1 MADANIVDDV
11 DAKPPVLE
19 SAQDARPEQ
28 PTGQFTTDAAS
39 ASIAADRLR
48 DVTDAT
54 LRFFATASNET
65 LGACAVGLCASTYLV
80 LGRLGLV
87 LIGAVG
93 GVVLHASWESQM
105 HVGGAGKG
113 VEGAGDRRRR
123 ELGAEVVKRV
133 LDWRETDKEPEEEDK
148 TSIQKIEG
156 SATTEVLDFKD
167 FEPETRAALTG
178 FTDAVIRDYVKWW
191 YAPILPEEQ
200 SFPAACRQTLTSFF
214 LSISNHISRKRPAD
228 PFLDF
233 LANSTSIIIVF
244 LNELGAALKASQ
256 RQEPEVAVRTYLEML
271 PESNLANVL
280 SATQQDRK
288 LNLVANDILQNF
300 VDSKAYNFPPTKTFL
315 REVLSGLVL
324 KMTITTCS
332 KPEWINGWIV
342 YLLEDGEPEIMNVID
357 AGVEDMT
364 SRPKS
369 SQDKGHQRRVSTAEK
384 AMEDAMAEAKRL
396 NEMIAEEEAQR
407 QRESHMT
414 ESGYTT
420 STATTEPGIA
430 TPTSSDSEPKPS
442 GEEETMVF
450 DTDGNVVQHI
460 SPRKPKPPPS
470 IFDEITPPVS
480 VPTALQA
487 TYQPPPVM
495 EVMPTLTL
503 QNAIITIFDDGDQKS
518 VLRQKPTGDYL
529 LQIEPANSRFPG
541 WMIPRR
547 YVEFETLHESIRRIA
562 VISGVPEFAQRY
574 VALPAWKGQM
584 AVNLSGDLEKY
595 LKEALKSERLAES
608 EAMKKF
614 LEKETGL
621 AKAPQPKNVLVQG
634 GVALEN
640 VGKGFINVL
649 GQGGKVLGQGG
660 KGIAGGGKAVLGGVQ
675 GVFGQVAKEI
685 GSAGQKRPVVVTR
698 NSQGGSNVMSP
709 RASTT
714 LDRMS
719 VDLARSSTSLSDA
732 ARTPPL
738 PARSRKSEER
748 ERSSRSSSVSREL
761 QMKESMQLPPP
772 PSEVMDD
779 YVPLRQ
785 SFEAPAPTT
794 PSTTATSS
802 RPGTPTG
809 TIPSRNSPGDK
820 LASASTHP
828 KSSIQPTKRSKPNK
842 KNTPITESETR
853 VSIEL
858 IFAIITELYSLSSA
872 WTIRL
877 SLLSAAK
884 TFLLRPAN
892 PQLES
897 IRSLLQDS
905 VIDANFSDAGLAN
918 LINKARANTLPTEEE
933 LKAWPPEMSGEEKE
947 ALRVKARRLL
957 VERGMPQALTSVMGM
972 AASGEALGR
981 VFDCLQMEEV
991 ARGLVFALL
1000 LQAVRAATQ

>member
-1 MADANIVDDV
+1 MADANPVDDV
-11 DAKPPVLE
+11 DTRPPILNDVQPTP
-19 SAQDARPEQ
+19 SEQ
-28 PTGQFTTDAAS
+28 PVGALLKDAPA

-65 LGACAVGLCASTYLV
+65 LGACAVGLCASTYFV
-80 LGRLGLV
+80 LGRVGLV
-87 LIGAVG
+87 VIGAVG
-93 GVVLHASWESQM
+93 GVVLHATWESQM
-105 HVGGAGKG
+105 NAGGATKG
-113 VEGAGDRRRR
+113 PDGTGDHRRR

-133 LDWRETDKEPEEEDK
+133 LDWRETGNGLKEGDE
-148 TSIQKIEG
+148 SSVHKIEG
-156 SATTEVLDFKD
+156 SATTEILDFKD
-167 FEPETRAALTG
+167 FQPETRAALTG

-200 SFPAACRQTLTSFF
+200 SFPAACRQTLTSFL
-214 LSISNHISRKRPAD
+214 LSISNHLSRKRPAD

-233 LANSTSIIIVF
+233 LANSTSIIIIF

-256 RQEPEVAVRTYLEML
+256 RQEPEVAVRTYLEMQ

-288 LNLVANDILQNF
+288 LNLVADDILQNF
-300 VDSKAYNFPPTKTFL
+300 VDSKAYNFPPTKAFL

-357 AGVEDMT
+357 AGVEDIT
-364 SRPKS
+364 NRPKS
-369 SQDKGHQRRVSTAEK
+369 SHDKGHQRRVSTAEK
-384 AMEDAMAEAKRL
+384 AMEDAMAEARRL

-407 QRESHMT
+407 QRDSSMM
-414 ESGYTT
+414 ESGYAT
-420 STATTEPGIA
+420 STSTTEPGIA
-430 TPTSSDSEPKPS
+430 TPTSSDSEPKRS
-442 GEEETMVF
+442 DEESIVF
-450 DTDGNVVQHI
+450 DSDGNVVQHV
-460 SPRKPKPPPS
+460 SPRKRKPPPS
-470 IFDEITPPVS
+470 TFDEILPVVS
-480 VPTALQA
+480 PPTALQP
-487 TYQPPPVM
+487 TYQPPSVM

-547 YVEFETLHESIRRIA
+547 YVDFEALHEAIRRIA
-562 VISGVPEFAQRY
+562 VISGVLEFAQKY
-574 VALPAWKGQM
+574 VTLPPWKGQT
-584 AVNLSGDLEKY
+584 AVHLSADLGLY

-634 GVALEN
+634 GAALEN

-685 GSAGQKRPVVVTR
+685 GSASQKRPAAVSR
-698 NSQGGSNVMSP
+698 NSQGGSSVMSP

-719 VDLARSSTSLSDA
+719 VDVARSSTSLSDA

-738 PARSRKSEER
+738 PARPRKSEER
-748 ERSSRSSSVSREL
+748 ARSSRSSSMSREV
-761 QMKESMQLPPP
+761 QMKESMHLPPP

-785 SFEAPAPTT
+785 SFEAPAT
-794 PSTTATSS
+794 PSTTAHSS
-802 RPGTPTG
+802 RPGTPTA
-809 TIPSRNSPGDK
+809 TAPSRNSPTDRVAAEPTLPK
-820 LASASTHP
+820 LDT
-828 KSSIQPTKRSKPNK
+828 QPDPSSKPPTTK

-853 VSIEL
+853 VSVEL

-897 IRSLLQDS
+897 IRALLQDS

-918 LINKARANTLPTEEE
+918 LIEKARANTLPTEEE
-933 LKAWPPEMSGEEKE
+933 LKTWPAEMTAEEKE
-947 ALRVKARRLL
+947 SLRVKARRLL

-1000 LQAVRAATQ
+1000 LQAVRAGTQ

>member
-1 MADANIVDDV
+1 MADENNAN
-11 DAKPPVLE
+11 LE
-19 SAQDARPEQ
+19 
-28 PTGQFTTDAAS
+28 
-39 ASIAADRLR
+39 ASIPILHDDSTRADQPSALEVKNHPAPSVAADLLR
-48 DVTDAT
+48 EVTDAT

-80 LGRLGLV
+80 LGRVGLV

-93 GVVLHASWESQM
+93 GVVLHATWEHQLNA
-105 HVGGAGKG
+105 VGSGKG
-113 VEGAGDRRRR
+113 VDGAGDRRRR

-133 LDWRETDKEPEEEDK
+133 LDWRETGRDTKEKDFA
-148 TSIQKIEG
+148 SAQKIEG
-156 SATTEVLDFKD
+156 SATAEVLDFKD
-167 FEPETRAALTG
+167 FQPETRAALTG
-178 FTDAVIRDYVKWW
+178 FTDAIIRDYVKWW
-191 YAPILPEEQ
+191 YAPLLPEEQ
-200 SFPAACRQTLTSFF
+200 SFPAACRQTLTGFL
-214 LSISNHISRKRPAD
+214 LSISNHLSRKRPAD

-244 LNELGAALKASQ
+244 LNELGTALKASQ
-256 RQEPEVAVRTYLEML
+256 RQEPDVAVRAYLEL
-271 PESNLANVL
+271 QPESNLANVL
-280 SATQQDRK
+280 STTQQDRK
-288 LNLVANDILQNF
+288 LTLVADDILQNF
-300 VDSKAYNFPPTKTFL
+300 VDSKAYNFPPAKAFL

-342 YLLEDGEPEIMNVID
+342 YLLEDGEPEILNVID

-364 SRPKS
+364 NRPKS
-369 SQDKGHQRRVSTAEK
+369 SQEKGHLRRVSTAEK

-407 QRESHMT
+407 QRESTMT
-414 ESGYTT
+414 ESGYAT

-430 TPTSSDSEPKPS
+430 TPTSSDSEPKRS
-442 GEEETMVF
+442 GDEDSMVF
-450 DTDGNVVQHI
+450 DNDGNVVQHV
-460 SPRKPKPPPS
+460 SPSKPKAPATT
-470 IFDEITPPVS
+470 FDDIIPHS
-480 VPTALQA
+480 AVPTALQP
-487 TYQPPPVM
+487 TYQPPPVL
-495 EVMPTLTL
+495 EVVPSLTL

-518 VLRQKPTGDYL
+518 VLRQKPTSDYL

-547 YVEFETLHESIRRIA
+547 YVDFETLHESIRRIA
-562 VISGVPEFAQRY
+562 VISGVPEFAQEY
-574 VALPAWKGQM
+574 VTLPAWKGQTT
-584 AVNLSGDLEKY
+584 VNLTAELEKY

-621 AKAPQPKNVLVQG
+621 AKAPEPKNVLVQG
-634 GVALEN
+634 GAALEN

-685 GSAGQKRPVVVTR
+685 GGQKRPGAVSR
-698 NSQGGSNVMSP
+698 NSQSSSSMMSP

-714 LDRMS
+714 LDRIS
-719 VDLARSSTSLSDA
+719 TDLARSSTSLSDA
-732 ARTPPL
+732 TRTPPL
-738 PARSRKSEER
+738 PPRSRKSEEQQ
-748 ERSSRSSSVSREL
+748 RSSRSSSMSREVATRET
-761 QMKESMQLPPP
+761 MKLPPP

-785 SFEAPAPTT
+785 SFEDTAPKT
-794 PSTTATSS
+794 PSIANSTRPAT
-802 RPGTPTG
+802 P
-809 TIPSRNSPGDK
+809 IAPSANSPIDQ
-820 LASASTHP
+820 AISSPP
-828 KSSIQPTKRSKPNK
+828 KVTTSMNK
-842 KNTPITESETR
+842 KNAPITEEETR

-884 TFLLRPAN
+884 TFLLRPQN

-897 IRSLLQDS
+897 IRALLQDS
-905 VIDANFSDAGLAN
+905 VIDENFSDTGLAGH
-918 LINKARANTLPTEEE
+918 INKTRENTLPTEEE
-933 LKAWPPEMSGEEKE
+933 LKKWPAELSKEEKE
-947 ALRVKARRLL
+947 KLRVKARKLL
-957 VERGMPQALTSVMGM
+957 VERGMPQALTSVMGQ

-991 ARGLVFALL
+991 ARGLIFALL
-1000 LQAVRAATQ
+1000 LQALRAATQ

>member
-1 MADANIVDDV
+1 MADVSSVDDM
-11 DAKPPVLE
+11 DAKTSILDGNE
-19 SAQDARPEQ
+19 STHPEQ
-28 PTGQFTTDAAS
+28 PIARISKDAPAPS
-39 ASIAADRLR
+39 VAADKLR

-80 LGRLGLV
+80 LGRVGLL

-93 GVVLHASWESQM
+93 GVVLHATWESQLNA
-105 HVGGAGKG
+105 GGAGKG
-113 VEGAGDRRRR
+113 VEGVNDRKRR

-133 LDWRETDKEPEEEDK
+133 LDWRETDKEPTEEDE
-148 TSIQKIEG
+148 TSIHKIEG
-156 SATTEVLDFKD
+156 SATADVLDFKD
-167 FEPETRAALTG
+167 FKPETRAALTG
-178 FTDAVIRDYVKWW
+178 FTDAIIRDYVKWW

-200 SFPAACRQTLTSFF
+200 SFPAACRQTLTSFL
-214 LSISNHISRKRPAD
+214 LSISNHLSRKRPAD

-256 RQEPEVAVRTYLEML
+256 RQEPEVAVHTYLEMQ

-280 SATQQDRK
+280 STTQQDRK
-288 LNLVANDILQNF
+288 LNLVADDILQNF
-300 VDSKAYNFPPTKTFL
+300 VDSKAYNFPPTKAFL

-332 KPEWINGWIV
+332 KPEWVNSWIV

-364 SRPKS
+364 KRPNS
-369 SQDKGHQRRVSTAEK
+369 SHEKGHQRRVSTAEK
-384 AMEDAMAEAKRL
+384 AMRDAMAEARRL
-396 NEMIAEEEAQR
+396 NEMIAEEEAQK
-407 QRESHMT
+407 QRDSSIT
-414 ESGYTT
+414 ESGYAT

-430 TPTSSDSEPKPS
+430 TPTSSDSEPKRS
-442 GEEETMVF
+442 GDEDSMVF
-450 DTDGNVVQHI
+450 DSDGNVVQHV
-460 SPRKPKPPPS
+460 SPRKPKAPPAT
-470 IFDEITPPVS
+470 FDEIIAPSIAPP
-480 VPTALQA
+480 ALQP
-487 TYQPPPVM
+487 TYQPHPVM
-495 EVMPTLTL
+495 EIMPSLTL
-503 QNAIITIFDDGDQKS
+503 QSAIITIFDDGDQRS
-518 VLRQKPTGDYL
+518 VLKQKPTGDYL

-547 YVEFETLHESIRRIA
+547 YVDFEVLHESIRRIA
-562 VISGVPEFAQRY
+562 IISGVPEFAQKY
-574 VALPAWKGQM
+574 VALPPWKGQT
-584 AVNLSGDLEKY
+584 AVNLSADLEKY

-608 EAMKKF
+608 ESMKKF

-634 GVALEN
+634 GAALEN

-685 GSAGQKRPVVVTR
+685 GGQKRPVVVSR
-698 NSQGGSNVMSP
+698 NSQGASSMMSP

-732 ARTPPL
+732 ARAPPL
-738 PARSRKSEER
+738 PARPRKSEEQ
-748 ERSSRSSSVSREL
+748 ETLSRSSSMSREA
-761 QMKESMQLPPP
+761 QMRESMHLPPP

-785 SFEAPAPTT
+785 SFDAPAPQT
-794 PSTTATSS
+794 PLTANLS
-802 RPGTPTG
+802 RPGTPTA
-809 TIPSRNSPGDK
+809 PSRNSPGDEK
-820 LASASTHP
+820 ISSAPPKTIPSTN
-828 KSSIQPTKRSKPNK
+828 R
-842 KNTPITESETR
+842 KNAPITEEETR

-897 IRSLLQDS
+897 IRQLLQDS
-905 VIDANFSDAGLAN
+905 VIDANFSDGGLAA

-933 LKAWPPEMSGEEKE
+933 LTG
-947 ALRVKARRLL
+947 
-957 VERGMPQALTSVMGM
+957 
-972 AASGEALGR
+972 GR
-981 VFDCLQMEEV
+981 QS
-991 ARGLVFALL
+991 
-1000 LQAVRAATQ
+1000 

>member
-1 MADANIVDDV
+1 MADESNIDL
-11 DAKPPVLE
+11 DASSPILHNDESTRADQPNSLE
-19 SAQDARPEQ
+19 VKSHQAP
-28 PTGQFTTDAAS
+28 S
-39 ASIAADRLR
+39 VAADRLR
-48 DVTDAT
+48 EVTDAT

-80 LGRLGLV
+80 LGRVGLV

-93 GVVLHASWESQM
+93 GVVLHATWEHQLNA
-105 HVGGAGKG
+105 VGSGKG
-113 VEGAGDRRRR
+113 ADGAGDRRRR

-133 LDWRETDKEPEEEDK
+133 LDWRETGKESKEEDV
-148 TSIQKIEG
+148 TSTQKIEG
-156 SATTEVLDFKD
+156 SATAEVLDFKD
-167 FEPETRAALTG
+167 FQPGTRAALTG
-178 FTDAVIRDYVKWW
+178 FTDAIIRDYVKWW
-191 YAPILPEEQ
+191 YAPLLPEEQ
-200 SFPAACRQTLTSFF
+200 SFPAACRQTLTGFL
-214 LSISNHISRKRPAD
+214 LSISNHLSRKRPAD

-244 LNELGAALKASQ
+244 LNELGTALKASQ
-256 RQEPEVAVRTYLEML
+256 RQEPDVAVRTYLEMQ

-280 SATQQDRK
+280 SVTQQDRK
-288 LNLVANDILQNF
+288 LNLVADDILQNF
-300 VDSKAYNFPPTKTFL
+300 VDSKAYNFPPAKAFL

-324 KMTITTCS
+324 KMTIATCS

-364 SRPKS
+364 NRPKS
-369 SQDKGHQRRVSTAEK
+369 SQEKGHLRRVSTAEK

-407 QRESHMT
+407 QRESTMT
-414 ESGYTT
+414 ESGYAT

-430 TPTSSDSEPKPS
+430 TPTSSDSEPKRS
-442 GEEETMVF
+442 GDEDSMVF
-450 DTDGNVVQHI
+450 DTDGNVVHHV
-460 SPRKPKPPPS
+460 SPSKPRAPAS
-470 IFDEITPPVS
+470 TFDDIIGTS
-480 VPTALQA
+480 AVPTALQS
-487 TYQPPPVM
+487 TYQPPPVV
-495 EVMPTLTL
+495 EVVHSLTL

-547 YVEFETLHESIRRIA
+547 YVDFETLHESIRRIA
-562 VISGVPEFAQRY
+562 VISGVPDFAQKY
-574 VALPAWKGQM
+574 VTLPAWKGQTT
-584 AVNLSGDLEKY
+584 VNLTAELEKY

-634 GVALEN
+634 GAALEN

-685 GSAGQKRPVVVTR
+685 GGQKRPGTVSR
-698 NSQGGSNVMSP
+698 NSQSSSNMMSP

-714 LDRMS
+714 LDRIS
-719 VDLARSSTSLSDA
+719 TDLSRSSTSLSDA
-732 ARTPPL
+732 TRTPPL
-738 PARSRKSEER
+738 PTRPRKSEEQ
-748 ERSSRSSSVSREL
+748 ERSSRSSSISPEIAIRET
-761 QMKESMQLPPP
+761 MHLPPP

-785 SFEAPAPTT
+785 SFEGPAPKT
-794 PSTTATSS
+794 PSLANSS
-802 RPGTPTG
+802 RPATP
-809 TIPSRNSPGDK
+809 IAPSGN
-820 LASASTHP
+820 
-828 KSSIQPTKRSKPNK
+828 SSIDKIISSPPKVTPSMNK
-842 KNTPITESETR
+842 KNAPITEEETR

-884 TFLLRPAN
+884 TFLLRPQN

-897 IRSLLQDS
+897 IRALLQDS
-905 VIDANFSDAGLAN
+905 VIDANFSDAGLAAH
-918 LINKARANTLPTEEE
+918 INKTRENTLPTEEE
-933 LKAWPPEMSGEEKE
+933 LKRWPAELTQDEKE
-947 ALRVKARRLL
+947 KLRVKARKLL
-957 VERGMPQALTSVMGM
+957 VERGMPQALTSVMGQ

-991 ARGLVFALL
+991 ARGLIFALL
-1000 LQAVRAATQ
+1000 LQALRAATQ